1 VGRDPLVLIQYLTI
15 QSTKTQ
21 DVGYYVKLT
30 ARTCLIA
37 ISCVLSPSGS
47 LTRISTDSST
57 TWAYRSVDCREY
69 FVDSGA
75 PGRVVRAESMASQ
88 MVHFPSSMALPEPGQ
103 IFMVG
108 SMALVIGPDGNGE
121 IVEAVQD
128 HPAPIAPTAAT
139 TSLILAVTPRVLAT
153 C

>member
-1 VGRDPLVLIQYLTI
+1 
-15 QSTKTQ
+15 
-21 DVGYYVKLT
+21 
-30 ARTCLIA
+30 
-37 ISCVLSPSGS
+37 
-47 LTRISTDSST
+47 
-57 TWAYRSVDCREY
+57 
-69 FVDSGA
+69 
-75 PGRVVRAESMASQ
+75 
-88 MVHFPSSMALPEPGQ
+88 MALPEPGQ

-139 TSLILAVTPRVLAT
+139 TSLILALTPRVLAT